1 MYLFLV
7 SLDRHLEASFLV
19 SQQGTNHANCASE
32 KSQVAVQVNSIRN
45 VHVWIERVHYH
56 TTAWMLQGRQMQ
68 RWHSRRSCLP
78 RN

>member
-1 MYLFLV
+1 
-7 SLDRHLEASFLV
+7 
-19 SQQGTNHANCASE
+19 
-32 KSQVAVQVNSIRN
+32 VQVNSIRN